1 MVCISSHLLVP
12 GAQLSQNVQSS
23 NSVGGDTILG
33 SNCFYLTVDE
43 EEMGVRRDG
52 EHFLSYD

>member
-1 MVCISSHLLVP
+1 MTRNTNHTHSL
-12 GAQLSQNVQSS
+12 
-23 NSVGGDTILG
+23 GGDTILG